1 MVDTVVGKLI
11 TDSNAERDAI
21 HVAVLPAIAGEK
33 LSPGDKIKVDSV
45 SYEAFEVSSGYVGI
59 VDPFLSKVVK
69 KGERF
74 YCFLLPN
81 TVTGMRHHWQH
92 PQFAE
97 NSLANNPQF
106 KKDAESWLKSFA
118 HRYGIDYSYMMITAE
133 QGNDYITAHGTDVH
147 GSYDLEPG
155 EYADFWNNV
164 SIVTGK
170 HYSDSHKESVGWSCS
185 C

>member
-11 TDSNAERDAI
+11 TDENAERDAI
-21 HVAVLPAIAGEK
+21 HVAVLPVIAGEK
-33 LSPGDKIKVDSV
+33 LSPGDKITVDST
-45 SYEAFEVSSGYVGI
+45 SYQAFEVSSGHIGI

-81 TVTGMRHHWQH
+81 TVTGMRHMWQH
-92 PQFAE
+92 PQFPENVSVTPKFTENAE
-97 NSLANNPQF
+97 YWLANFAVKYGFNY
-106 KKDAESWLKSFA
+106 KDMLS
-118 HRYGIDYSYMMITAE
+118 TAE
-133 QGNDYITAHGTDVH
+133 LGNDYITAHGVDLH
-147 GSYDLEPG
+147 GTHELDAG
-155 EYADFWNNV
+155 EYDEFWKNI